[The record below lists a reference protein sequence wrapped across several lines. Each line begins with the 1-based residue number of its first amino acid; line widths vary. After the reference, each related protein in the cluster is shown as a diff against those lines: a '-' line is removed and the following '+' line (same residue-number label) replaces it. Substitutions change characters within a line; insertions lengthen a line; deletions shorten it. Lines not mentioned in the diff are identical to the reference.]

1 MPETS
6 SAHPN
11 NVEGKEPEDLHIAVS
26 VSASYDEADLL
37 QEGSLG
43 MKELYEESFRQ
54 FSEGEIIRG
63 TIIQVREK
71 EVIVDVG
78 FKSEGIIAIDE
89 FRMSGGRIEVK
100 IGDRVE
106 VFLEETENSDGYVVL
121 SKEKADKAKVW
132 EDLARVLQE
141 DGIVDGRVIE
151 RVKGG
156 LAVDIGVRA
165 FLPGSQIDLR
175 PVHNLEHLLGQ
186 KIKVKILKLNRLRN
200 NVVVSRR
207 AILEKEL
214 EGKRKETLA
223 KIQVGA
229 LMKGIVKNITEY
241 GAFIDLGGVDGLLH
255 ITDMSWGRISHPS
268 ELLMVGDEI
277 EVMIL
282 KFDVE
287 TKKVSLGLKQKT
299 ADPWKDI
306 VEKYPAG
313 CKIKGKVV
321 SLTDYGAFVELE
333 EGVEGLIHVSE
344 MSWTRKIKHPSK
356 VVAVGDI
363 VEAVVL
369 DVNTEKKRLS
379 LGLKQ
384 CEPNP
389 WDIIVDK
396 YPIGSTVSGK
406 VRNMTDFGAFIGLD
420 EGIDGLVHISDI
432 SWTKKVKHPT
442 EILKKGDKVQA
453 IVLNIDRERERL
465 SLGIKQLTPDPWD
478 TLAGRYS
485 VGTDVTG
492 KVVTVTD
499 FGGFIELEDGIE
511 GLIHISELSK
521 AKVARTEDIL
531 REGDSVTARII
542 KIDPGERK
550 LALSIKA
557 LEEGVARSEIEDYLH
572 KQDPGMGT
580 LASMVVPRKDDDR
593 DRAERGGR
601 RKKTQ
606 YDEDDD
612 LDD

>member
-1 MPETS
+1 
-6 SAHPN
+6 
-11 NVEGKEPEDLHIAVS
+11 
-26 VSASYDEADLL
+26 
-37 QEGSLG
+37 
-43 MKELYEESFRQ
+43 
-54 FSEGEIIRG
+54 
-63 TIIQVREK
+63 
-71 EVIVDVG
+71 
-78 FKSEGIIAIDE
+78 
-89 FRMSGGRIEVK
+89 
-100 IGDRVE
+100 
-106 VFLEETENSDGYVVL
+106 
-121 SKEKADKAKVW
+121 
-132 EDLARVLQE
+132 
-141 DGIVDGRVIE
+141 
-151 RVKGG
+151 
-156 LAVDIGVRA
+156 
-165 FLPGSQIDLR
+165 
-175 PVHNLEHLLGQ
+175 
-186 KIKVKILKLNRLRN
+186 
-200 NVVVSRR
+200 
-207 AILEKEL
+207 
-214 EGKRKETLA
+214 
-223 KIQVGA
+223 
-229 LMKGIVKNITEY
+229 
-241 GAFIDLGGVDGLLH
+241 
-255 ITDMSWGRISHPS
+255 MSWGRISHPS

>member
-1 MPETS
+1 MSEMSDINTERT
-6 SAHPN
+6 A
-11 NVEGKEPEDLHIAVS
+11 GIG
-26 VSASYDEADLL
+26 
-37 QEGSLG
+37 QEGASLSTVDASDKPFAAT
-43 MKELYEESFRQ
+43 KEAEEKEKHASTDMSSLYDESFRQ
-54 FSEGEIIRG
+54 FSEGEIIKG
-63 TIIQVREK
+63 TIIQVRDK
-71 EVIVDVG
+71 EVVVDVG
-78 FKSEGIIAIDE
+78 FKSEGIIPIDE
-89 FRMSGGRIEVK
+89 FRDNRGHVHVK
-100 IGDRVE
+100 IGDKVE

-121 SKEKADKAKVW
+121 SKDKADKAKVW
-132 EDLARVLQE
+132 EDLAKVHQE
-141 DGIVDGRVIE
+141 DGVVTGRVIE

-165 FLPGSQIDLR
+165 FLPGSQIDIR
-175 PVHNLEHLLGQ
+175 PVHNLETMMHQ
-186 KIKVKILKLNRLRN
+186 QIKVKILKLNRMRN

-207 AILEKEL
+207 VILEKEL
-214 EGKRKETLA
+214 EGKRKETLGR
-223 KIQVGA
+223 IQVGTT
-229 LMKGIVKNITEY
+229 MKGVVKNITEY

-268 ELLMVGDEI
+268 EMVMVGDET

-282 KFDVE
+282 KFDAE
-287 TKKVSLGLKQKT
+287 TKKVSLGLKQKS

-306 VEKYPAG
+306 AEKYPVG
-313 CKIKGKVV
+313 SKVKGKVV

-356 VVAVGDI
+356 VVAVGDN
-363 VEAVVL
+363 VEAQVL

-384 CEPNP
+384 TEPNP
-389 WDIIVDK
+389 WDLIVDK

-432 SWTKKVKHPT
+432 SWTKKVKHPS

-465 SLGIKQLTPDPWD
+465 SLGIKQLATDPWE
-478 TLAGRYS
+478 TISQRYL
-485 VGTDVTG
+485 VGQDVTG
-492 KVVTVTD
+492 KVVTTTD
-499 FGGFIELEDGIE
+499 FGAFVELEDGIE

-521 AKVARTEDIL
+521 AKVSRTEDVL
-531 REGDSVTARII
+531 KEGDQVTARII

-557 LEEGVARSEIEDYLH
+557 MEEGMARSEIENYLDS
-572 KQDPGMGT
+572 QDRGMGT
-580 LASMVVPRKDDDR
+580 LGTFLGRKNDSDD
-593 DRAERGGR
+593 
-601 RKKTQ
+601 
-606 YDEDDD
+606 
-612 LDD
+612 